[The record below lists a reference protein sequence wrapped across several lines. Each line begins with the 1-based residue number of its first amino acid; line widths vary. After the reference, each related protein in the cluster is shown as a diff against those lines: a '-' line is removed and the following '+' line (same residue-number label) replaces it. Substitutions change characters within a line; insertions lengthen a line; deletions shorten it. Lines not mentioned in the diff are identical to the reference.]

1 MAIRGKDEET
11 KNGMKIVTNMDGEIR
26 ANNKLNSMMAKLTKI
41 QKAAIRKKKKI
52 ADATGGAIN
61 VKEIVTDNAFKAG
74 ENKKEPATAQ
84 EVNMYLKELL
94 DKEFPKV
101 TGPTRPK

>member
-1 MAIRGKDEET
+1 MAIRGKNEET

-52 ADATGGAIN
+52 ADATGENIN
-61 VKEIVTDNAFKAG
+61 VKEIVTDNIFKSAG
-74 ENKKEPATAQ
+74 DKKEPATVQ
-84 EVNMYLKELL
+84 EVNTYLKELL
-94 DKEFPKV
+94 DKQFPEV

>member
-1 MAIRGKDEET
+1 MAIRKEEQ
-11 KNGMKIVTNMDGEIR
+11 KKVGMKVTNNMDGESR
-26 ANNKLNSMMAKLTKI
+26 ANDKLNSMMVKLTKI

-94 DKEFPKV
+94 DKEFPEV